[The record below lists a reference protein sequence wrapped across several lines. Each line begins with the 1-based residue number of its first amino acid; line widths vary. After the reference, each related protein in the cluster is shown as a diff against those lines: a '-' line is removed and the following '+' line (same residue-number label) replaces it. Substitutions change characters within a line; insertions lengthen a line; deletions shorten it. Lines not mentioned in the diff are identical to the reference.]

1 RCYGSVEVLLGHAV
15 DEVPRRVRQPGP
27 HEGHVALD
35 RGYEDLRHAVE
46 LAHLRVPE
54 QVGVGS
60 GGREEPADAST
71 AGPEGL
77 GEAAL
82 REQLHLQPPLVDGLH
97 GLGVAREVRA
107 DRAPELT
114 VAQQPAP
121 AETRLAYVVPYVGQV
136 AH

>member
-1 RCYGSVEVLLGHAV
+1 
-15 DEVPRRVRQPGP
+15 
-27 HEGHVALD
+27 
-35 RGYEDLRHAVE
+35 
-46 LAHLRVPE
+46 
-54 QVGVGS
+54 
-60 GGREEPADAST
+60 
-71 AGPEGL
+71 
-77 GEAAL
+77 

-136 AH
+136 AHVGLGQRVEQVHGVARHAEPADQERIPALNETRRLGRGDHGGDLHALSFGSSTTVASPCPTPTHSVAKP